1 MSPESFTDFRG
12 SSHIISHPH
21 LVIVKIF
28 VEKFGKV
35 IGGGIFVQKFN
46 FSILRTLF
54 SAISAGRLNKV

>member
-35 IGGGIFVQKFN
+35 IGGVYLSRNLIF
-46 FSILRTLF
+46 LF
-54 SAISAGRLNKV
+54 FGHYFQQYQQDV